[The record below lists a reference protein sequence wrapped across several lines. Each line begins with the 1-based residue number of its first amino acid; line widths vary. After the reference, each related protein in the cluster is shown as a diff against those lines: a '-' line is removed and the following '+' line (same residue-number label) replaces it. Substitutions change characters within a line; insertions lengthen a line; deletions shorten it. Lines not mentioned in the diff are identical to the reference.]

1 MRIKMSMS
9 ILSWFLSMFLLFRRD
24 TPISLRYSLLLG
36 YDRSLL
42 SSQNGTIHTALPV
55 TPGEVK
61 VQTYSGIHGLAVDVC
76 EFFLNY
82 QMITKVYVFF

>member
-9 ILSWFLSMFLLFRRD
+9 ILSWILSVFLLFRRD

-61 VQTYSGIHGLAVDVC
+61 VQTYSYHFR
-76 EFFLNY
+76 E
-82 QMITKVYVFF
+82 VFMV

>member
-9 ILSWFLSMFLLFRRD
+9 IWSWFLSVFLLFRRD

-42 SSQNGTIHTALPV
+42 SSPNGTIHTALPV

-61 VQTYSGIHGLAVDVC
+61 VQTYRGIHGLAVDVC

>member
-9 ILSWFLSMFLLFRRD
+9 ILSWFLSVFLLFRRD

-61 VQTYSGIHGLAVDVC
+61 VQNLQLSFQRGIHGLAVDVC
-76 EFFLNY
+76 EFF
-82 QMITKVYVFF
+82 

>member
-9 ILSWFLSMFLLFRRD
+9 ILSWFLFMFLLFRRD

>member
-9 ILSWFLSMFLLFRRD
+9 IWSWFLSVFLLFRRD

-61 VQTYSGIHGLAVDVC
+61 VQTYSGIHGLAVYVC
-76 EFFLNY
+76 KFFKNY
-82 QMITKVYVFF
+82 QVITKVNFFF